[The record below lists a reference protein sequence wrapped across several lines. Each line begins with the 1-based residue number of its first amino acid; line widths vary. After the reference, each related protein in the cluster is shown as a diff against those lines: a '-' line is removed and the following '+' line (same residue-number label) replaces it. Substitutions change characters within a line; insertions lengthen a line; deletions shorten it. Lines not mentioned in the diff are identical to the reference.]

1 MHDLISGSC
10 DMQTCGETDPFLK
23 ALVELNRHYSV
34 SPLAHLWTISLS
46 DLASFLPFSRIDFK
60 NTSRVESSQFDLN
73 QL

>member
-23 ALVELNRHYSV
+23 ALNRHYSV

-46 DLASFLPFSRIDFK
+46 VLASFLPFTRIDFK